1 MGAKMGRPAILGGV
15 MLVVVGLAACGSAAD
30 PGSAASAT
38 VGGSAASTIGGS
50 PATATAHPA
59 VMPRPVIPKP
69 AGGSPGKGPL
79 VIANPA
85 PLPAGKIGSQKV
97 VLSDRTLVIKSVTT
111 QPATNQGSVL
121 IDLAVVVRNTGEKP
135 IRNESIFFRLIG
147 LEGDTFSQQ
156 GNTSHGFYGSIA
168 AHTSRSGT
176 VGFEIP
182 SAAASGLYLLYRP
195 EIATETVLTR
205 LRAG

>member
-1 MGAKMGRPAILGGV
+1 
-15 MLVVVGLAACGSAAD
+15 
-30 PGSAASAT
+30 
-38 VGGSAASTIGGS
+38 
-50 PATATAHPA
+50 
-59 VMPRPVIPKP
+59 MPRPVIPKP

>member
-1 MGAKMGRPAILGGV
+1 MGAKIGRPAILGGV
-15 MLVVVGLAACGSAAD
+15 MLVVAWLAACGSAAD
-30 PGSAASAT
+30 PGSPASAT
-38 VGGSAASTIGGS
+38 VGGSAAA
-50 PATATAHPA
+50 ATARPA

-121 IDLAVVVRNTGEKP
+121 IDLALVVRNTGEKP

-147 LEGDTFSQQ
+147 QEGDTFSQQ
-156 GNTSHGFYGSIA
+156 GSTSHGFYGSIA

-182 SAAASGLYLLYRP
+182 TAAASSLYLLYRP

-205 LRAG
+205 LKAG

>member
-1 MGAKMGRPAILGGV
+1 MGTKMGKPAILGGV
-15 MLVVVGLAACGSAAD
+15 MLVVVWLAACGSAAD

-38 VGGSAASTIGGS
+38 AGGSAASATVR
-50 PATATAHPA
+50 PAA
-59 VMPRPVIPKP
+59 MPRPVIPKP

-97 VLSDRTLVIKSVTT
+97 MLSDRILVIKSITT
-111 QPATNQGSVL
+111 QPAANQGSVL
-121 IDLAVVVRNTGEKP
+121 IDLALVVRNTGEKP

-156 GNTSHGFYGSIA
+156 DNSAHGFYGSIA

-182 SAAASGLYLLYRP
+182 TAAASSLYLLYRP

-205 LRAG
+205 LKVG

>member
-38 VGGSAASTIGGS
+38 AGGSAASATVR
-50 PATATAHPA
+50 PAA
-59 VMPRPVIPKP
+59 MPRPVIPKP